1 MFPTA
6 RLVARVLVEFP
17 DGEQAAIPNRRFVEI
32 LGISDRSVRRALN
45 FLEDKSAVL
54 IVQAKRASA
63 DCGYRRI
70 VPHHHVLWHLLSEDS
85 PQE

>member
-1 MFPTA
+1 MFPSA

-17 DGEQAAIPNRRFVEI
+17 DGEPAAIPNRRFMEI
-32 LGISDRSVRRALN
+32 LSISDRSVRRALN
-45 FLEDKSAVL
+45 FLEDNGAVQ

-70 VPHHHVLWHLLSEDS
+70 VPHHETLWSLLSDSS